1 MELMEDALLP
11 LFPLEVVLLP
21 GTPMRLHIFEDRYKE
36 MIGAAIRGKTEFG
49 IVQAGDRGI
58 LNIGCTATVEQVLHR
73 YPDGRMD
80 IQIVGRRRFEII
92 LLDDEKA
99 YLRAS
104 IAFFDDDDEDP
115 ASVELKAMVLAGLT
129 ALRAAEEKDQ
139 SDLPDHRDPRL
150 SFKVAFFVPELPLR
164 QTLLAVRSES
174 ERLRQLSEFLPEYVA
189 RVKRTTHVRKVA
201 PRNGHGFLTIG
212 TGNGREPSA

>member
-1 MELMEDALLP
+1 MESLLP

-36 MIGAAIRGKTEFG
+36 MVGEAIAHKTEFG

-58 LNIGCTATVEQVLHR
+58 LNIGCTATVERVLHR

-80 IQIVGRRRFEII
+80 ILIEGRRRFEIL

-104 IAFFDDDDEDP
+104 VSFFDDEEEAV
-115 ASVELKAMVLAGLT
+115 ASVELRAMVLAGLT
-129 ALRAAEEKDQ
+129 ALHAAEEKEQ
-139 SDLPDHRDPRL
+139 TEGPDHRDPRL
-150 SFKVAFFVPELPLR
+150 SFKVAYFVPDLPLR
-164 QTLLAVRSES
+164 QTLLAIRSES
-174 ERLRQLSEFLPEYVA
+174 GRLRHLSEFLPEYVA
-189 RVKRTTHVRKVA
+189 RVKRTIHVRKVA

-212 TGNGREPSA
+212 TNGGQEPSA

>member
-1 MELMEDALLP
+1 MESLLP

-36 MIGAAIRGKTEFG
+36 MVGEAIAHKTEFG

-58 LNIGCTATVEQVLHR
+58 LNIGCTATVERVLHR

-80 IQIVGRRRFEII
+80 ILIEGRRRFEIL

-104 IAFFDDDDEDP
+104 VSFFDDDEEGV
-115 ASVELKAMVLAGLT
+115 ASVELRAMVLAGLT
-129 ALRAAEEKDQ
+129 ALHAAEEKEQ
-139 SDLPDHRDPRL
+139 TEGPDHRDPRL
-150 SFKVAFFVPELPLR
+150 SFKVAYFVPDLPLR
-164 QTLLAVRSES
+164 QTLLAIRSES

-189 RVKRTTHVRKVA
+189 RVKRTIHVRKVA

-212 TGNGREPSA
+212 TNGGQEPSA